1 MKPTDN
7 QIRDLGFMFQK
18 MWNQEQVKGG
28 KGLNGY
34 MLNGF
39 VMALDALGIP
49 WRLVPDNTGNF
60 TAVEIADKTFKLKG
74 EK

>member
-1 MKPTDN
+1 MKLTEQ

-18 MWNQEQVKGG
+18 MWRQEQIKDG

-39 VMALDALGIP
+39 VMALDGLGIP
-49 WRLVPDNTGNF
+49 WRLVPDDKKPKHYS
-60 TAVEIADKTFKLKG
+60 AVVIADKTFKL
-74 EK
+74 